1 LRAMQ
6 FVYLPAS
13 MCDAMGQGSADWVAV
28 WNSTAERVLAGDSIV
43 LMSEEAL
50 QIYSDEEEQQ
60 ILGR

>member
-1 LRAMQ
+1 MY
-6 FVYLPAS
+6 VYVA
-13 MCDAMGQGSADWVAV
+13 AGQGSADWAAV

-60 ILGR
+60 ILGG